1 MTLLYF
7 RPRTLKEAVHTLAES
22 RGTILSGGTDFFPSL
37 GDQTVTTPIVDIS
50 AVTELKGIHS
60 AHDTI
65 CIGGRTTWNE
75 ILEAPLPRGFDGLKA
90 AAREVGSVQIQNVAT
105 VAGNLC
111 NASPAADGIPALLAL
126 DAELTLASVAGVRR
140 MPLVNF
146 VLGNR
151 RTMKRPDEI
160 LSAVTV
166 PRRLENS
173 ASTFLK
179 LGSRRYLVISI
190 AMVAANLV
198 IDERGE
204 ITEVLVAV
212 GACSASALRLRELE
226 QCLRGVTAE
235 PGIGRLVKQEH
246 LAELSPIDDMRA
258 TAAYRKEVAQVLVAR
273 ALEAAVERAA

>member
-1 MTLLYF
+1 
-7 RPRTLKEAVHTLAES
+7 
-22 RGTILSGGTDFFPSL
+22 
-37 GDQTVTTPIVDIS
+37 VTTPIVDVS
-50 AVTELKGIHS
+50 AVTELKGIRS
-60 AHDTI
+60 ANDTI
-65 CIGGRTTWNE
+65 CIGGSTTWNE

-126 DAELTLASVAGVRR
+126 DAEVTLASVAGVRR
-140 MPLVNF
+140 MPLSNF

-151 RTMKRPDEI
+151 RTMRRPDEI

-226 QCLRGVTAE
+226 QCLRGVMAE
-235 PGIGRLVKQEH
+235 PGIGRAVKQEH

-258 TAAYRKEVAQVLVAR
+258 TAAYRKEVVQVLVAR
-273 ALEAAVERAA
+273 ALEAAVERAV